1 MKPNQ
6 RLLADD
12 GHEVC
17 LFPCEAMYITQ
28 GEHDVLALDFRPV
41 NVLGARITAMKCYAP
56 FSGRIVYTGNDHNC
70 ILQSDDL
77 VYMPDGSLS
86 YGRVLVAHSE
96 VAPVLNTHYIQ
107 GQQFYTTG
115 NFGQSYGEH
124 LHMEIASVSLPIE
137 RYWNSGTGIG
147 LYKAIHMWNGMFVND
162 TALIED
168 GGYNWVEYN
177 GGVTPPTPPTPEDKK
192 PHKFPW
198 VLYANRLRNNRANV

>member
-56 FSGRIVYTGNDHNC
+56 FTGRIVYTGNDHNC

-124 LHMEIASVSLPIE
+124 LHMEIASVTSPIE

-162 TALIED
+162 TALIEV

-177 GGVTPPTPPTPEDKK
+177 GGVTPTPEEKK
-192 PHKFPW
+192 VKRFPW
-198 VLYANRLRNNRANV
+198 VLYARKFRNNRANV

>member
-56 FSGRIVYTGNDHNC
+56 FTGRIVYTGNDHNC

-124 LHMEIASVSLPIE
+124 LHMEIASVTSPIE

-162 TALIED
+162 KL
-168 GGYNWVEYN
+168 
-177 GGVTPPTPPTPEDKK
+177 
-192 PHKFPW
+192 
-198 VLYANRLRNNRANV
+198 